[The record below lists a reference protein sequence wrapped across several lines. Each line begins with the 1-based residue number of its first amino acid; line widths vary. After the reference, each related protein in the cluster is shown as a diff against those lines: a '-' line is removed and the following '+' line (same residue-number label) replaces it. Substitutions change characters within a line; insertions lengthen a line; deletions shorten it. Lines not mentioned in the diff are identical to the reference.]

1 MDKRAKRQPILVVRG
16 LRKVYVRKELLL
28 SVPQVVIDGLDL
40 EVYPGELL
48 GVVGPSGCGKSTLG
62 RIVAGLEDYEGS
74 VRLLG
79 REVSEWRR
87 KDRKGLAK
95 AVQIVFQDP
104 YTAIDPFWKVGSYL
118 KEAMDVHFPRLD
130 RETVRE
136 RLVKALADVGLDG
149 SVLDRYPSQLSGG
162 QRQRVCI
169 ARALLLEPK
178 FLVLDE
184 ITSALDKRTEAN
196 LIDLVRNLFEE
207 KQVSGLFISHD
218 LELVERVCDRVLR
231 ME

>member
-1 MDKRAKRQPILVVRG
+1 MDRSVEREPILLVRD

-28 SVPQVVIDGLDL
+28 SLPQVVIDGLDL
-40 EVYPGELL
+40 EVYPGELV
-48 GVVGPSGCGKSTLG
+48 GIVGPSGCGKSTIG

-74 VRLLG
+74 VKVLG

-87 KDRKGLAK
+87 MDRKGLAK

-118 KEAMDVHFPRLD
+118 KEAMDVHFPHLNR
-130 RETVRE
+130 RAVRE
-136 RLVKALADVGLDG
+136 RIVRALADVDLDE

-184 ITSALDKRTEAN
+184 ITSALDKRTESR
-196 LIDLVRNLFEE
+196 LVDLVRNLFKE

-218 LELVERVCDRVLR
+218 LDLVERVCDRVLR
-231 ME
+231 MK